1 MRFDRRAAGA
11 LAAGAFLLAG
21 GGAALAA
28 SGKGDASATCDQ
40 RLAKAAEQRGVSIDQ
55 LKAEIQARLLA
66 RIDAAEKAGRLS
78 PERAT
83 MLRDRVDEGS
93 LCGARRHVRA
103 RMARHGLLRACGGI
117 PRPRPAAAPR
127 AAQGALARRSR
138 RGAGQ
143 ERARPRDGDARARQ
157 GTAREGGGRRK
168 SHPGAGRHGD
178 RPTREA
184 REPDRDEGVLGLN
197 RASAYR
203 RTKGLSGEALRL
215 L

>member
-28 SGKGDASATCDQ
+28 SGKGAASATCDQ

-55 LKAEIQARLLA
+55 LKADIQARLLA

-83 MLRDRVDEGS
+83 TLRDRVNEGS

-103 RMARHGLLRACGGI
+103 RMARHGLLRG
-117 PRPRPAAAPR
+117 AAAFLGLDR
-127 AAQGALARRSR
+127 QQLRVQLKGHSLADLAAAQGKSEPDLETAMLAPAKARLAKAVA
-138 RGAGQ
+138 AGKVTQ
-143 ERARPRDGDARARQ
+143 ARAD
-157 GTAREGGGRRK
+157 TVM
-168 SHPGAGRHGD
+168 D
-178 RPTREA
+178 RLGKLASRIATREF
-184 REPDRDEGVLGLN
+184 
-197 RASAYR
+197 SA
-203 RTKGLSGEALRL
+203 
-215 L
+215 